1 MNKHAVVLAADSATT
16 VSQWTEE
23 GRETRYFKGANKIFQ
38 LSESRP
44 VGIMI
49 YDSADIMSVPWETVI
64 KTFRAELGNKSFND
78 LDGYK
83 NEFFSFLAEDRRLF
97 PDEIRV
103 EVLVEAIV
111 RAALGPVFESEDPPA
126 GAERTAFL
134 EALLQDIEE
143 ELAELQYVGSFSD
156 AHAEAISQAHGAE
169 IDEEISGLL
178 EALKASEI
186 VSVER
191 LRALGISLIL
201 KKSENHLDT
210 TGLVF
215 AGFGDHSVFPSHISC
230 ISCGLVLGEH
240 VVTSTSHEVVDHKKP
255 ASLRAFAQTSMSE
268 TFTLGLSK
276 DVYGSMIASLFDE
289 FNAFAEKLCEA
300 AGVDKDGIDN
310 LAELVQEARRNV
322 GQTLLNEASKAH
334 AIPLRRVI
342 GVLPIDEMAE
352 LAETL
357 VSLQSL
363 KEKVTKPSETVG
375 GPVDVAVITKSE
387 GLVWLK
393 RKHYFDLSLNPR
405 FVKRLGN

>member
-1 MNKHAVVLAADSATT
+1 
-16 VSQWTEE
+16 
-23 GRETRYFKGANKIFQ
+23 
-38 LSESRP
+38 
-44 VGIMI
+44 
-49 YDSADIMSVPWETVI
+49 
-64 KTFRAELGNKSFND
+64 
-78 LDGYK
+78 
-83 NEFFSFLAEDRRLF
+83 
-97 PDEIRV
+97 
-103 EVLVEAIV
+103 
-111 RAALGPVFESEDPPA
+111 
-126 GAERTAFL
+126 
-134 EALLQDIEE
+134 
-143 ELAELQYVGSFSD
+143 
-156 AHAEAISQAHGAE
+156 
-169 IDEEISGLL
+169 
-178 EALKASEI
+178 
-186 VSVER
+186 
-191 LRALGISLIL
+191 
-201 KKSENHLDT
+201 
-210 TGLVF
+210 
-215 AGFGDHSVFPSHISC
+215 
-230 ISCGLVLGEH
+230 
-240 VVTSTSHEVVDHKKP
+240 
-255 ASLRAFAQTSMSE
+255 MSE